1 MSMHT
6 NVLAIAILLASL
18 PSFMAKAQGRDV
30 CMRYAGKW
38 IAAIFCFTYAL
49 SAAAQVTVDDNFN
62 QLIKPR
68 TEISTLGPDLF
79 GDKVALYTG
88 TTEFEVTD
96 VSVPGNNTLPVAVGR
111 RFVVEDRTK
120 SVGAYAGQFGDWDL
134 DIPHLHGV
142 FAAAA
147 GWQVSTAGSPNA
159 RCSVPA
165 QFATSNGVINAT
177 PPNVNGTNNFP
188 FSSAEYWSGNHLY
201 IPGQG
206 DKTMMVVAPGNGNL
220 PGDGKSHPW
229 VTADNWTFSCLPA
242 TANGTPGEAFVA
254 ISPTG
259 VQYIFDWFVSR
270 SFKQLQKPSSICA
283 VPGPSCYSILDRVEI
298 WVLPTSVRDRFGNT
312 VTYTYDPANPWR
324 LTGIRSGDQRSIT
337 LSYNSSGR
345 VSTVTTGG
353 QSWSYGYD
361 SNGGLATVTLPDGS
375 AWHLDYSRAGNQLAS
390 GTAMHTACAD
400 APNYYGNNGVAVAT
414 HPSGATGTFVFSA
427 HQHGRSYVP
436 RKCVY
441 TIGGGSYAGE
451 SDTINVISIDSK
463 SIAGAGFGSALT
475 WTYAYGPQNRSY
487 VDECSGSSCPTI
499 KTVTVTNPDS
509 TWSRHTFSNRYNTA
523 EGRLLLLE
531 TGAGSSVMRT
541 ETTNYQLNAAGQSY
555 PSIVGKSPCYRC
567 DQEGWQPLPISSAVI
582 SQDGVTYTT
591 AVNAFDVFARPTSK
605 TKSSS
610 IGYSKS
616 DTIEYADNL
625 NSWVLG
631 QVKRTTTNGNE
642 VSRADFDSVSAL
654 PTARYSFG
662 LLVNQYGY
670 AGDGTL
676 SSVTDGRSYTTK
688 LSNWKRG
695 IPQSVSYPDSKTTTL
710 LVDDLGRITSLTDR
724 SGYTTRYAY
733 DGVGRVTRIDYPAGN
748 EVAWYPSLYRYDFV
762 TSAERGITGSH
773 WRRTVAKGNAVAVT
787 YYDAWLRPIL
797 TDTYAST
804 DGSSHSTLRKDF
816 DWNGNIVFQAYP
828 VSGSP
833 DLGSVTKGVRTSLDA
848 LQRVTQVN
856 QDSEKGT
863 LSTTTTYS
871 QGALATV
878 RTDPRNG
885 VTKTHFQAFEE
896 PAYEAAVLIQ
906 SLEGVTQTIS
916 RDAFGSVTS
925 IKQSG
930 VYGTGTVSVTKN
942 FYYDANHKL
951 CRVFA
956 PESGSNVMAYDP
968 AGNISW
974 TAVGQPIGTSDCGQS
989 AVAEAAKT
997 YYQYDPV
1004 NRMTA
1009 EKPPANTQSS
1019 LFTYYPTGELQT
1031 ATSGISTWSGTR
1043 NKMGQLT
1050 AETFGVSGNGSN
1062 TIRYTHD
1069 AYGSIKTI
1077 TYPDS
1082 VSIDYAPDPLGRP
1095 TKAGAYAS
1103 GATYYPDGSLQHFT
1117 YGNGTDYLAQQNQRL
1132 LLSNVT
1138 YAKGATINFSE
1149 DFGYDANG
1157 NLTSVNDLAGGLR
1170 SKTLTYDGL
1179 DRLRSA
1185 TAAGLWGTEGYSY
1198 DPLNNL
1204 RSRTTQGQTLT
1215 YNYDTRNRLSTISQG
1230 SSTTVSLLHDD
1241 RGNVSSRNG
1250 AALTFDQKNQLLN
1263 IAGYDS
1269 YSYDASGRRVLRA
1282 PANGSPG
1289 TFYFYSQAGQLL
1301 YQYEAATT
1309 KTTDYIYLGKKLVAR
1324 SESYASMIRGNIDAV
1339 PIDGQGNASIT
1350 GWACSYGS
1358 TQSLNVDLYLGGAS
1372 GTYVSRTAATRAS
1385 EPAVASAC
1393 GVGSGN
1399 FRFSIPLSASV
1410 RSQYAG
1416 QGIYVHGISTAGTDR
1431 FLILNAGKFQVP
1443 ALPSA
1448 PPSPGSISAAAAGD
1462 LSSISVSWAASSGAT
1477 SYRLQQRFNAHPY
1490 SGVYSGAA
1498 TSFAVNSPADGT
1510 YTFQV
1515 QACNLG
1521 GCSAPTTSNSA
1532 VIAHIP
1538 SAPSAINAPG
1548 TSNGPITVGWS
1559 SSAYATSY
1567 TLEQSV
1573 NGAAWGAIY
1582 SGAATSFAFS
1592 VGTTANYAY
1601 RVKACNANGC
1611 GGYATS
1617 GRVVVTI
1624 PPSSAPVVSAPG
1636 TTSTSSYTVA
1646 WSGVSGATS
1655 YDLQERVNGSG
1666 WSTVQSANALSW
1678 GASGKLHNTTYG
1690 YIARA
1695 CNAGGCGPWSATA
1708 SVYVWL
1714 IPGTPSAPVL
1724 TNTTQGGRI
1733 ATITSSWPA
1742 VPNATYYQVEVT
1754 APGEGVRPLVNVSTN
1769 SYGWNAHYSGIGK
1782 ERVTAC
1788 TSSGC
1793 SAWSGYGSVSISLRP

>member
-1 MSMHT
+1 
-6 NVLAIAILLASL
+6 
-18 PSFMAKAQGRDV
+18 
-30 CMRYAGKW
+30 MRCARKW
-38 IAAIFCFTYAL
+38 IAAIFCLVYAL
-49 SAAAQVTVDDNFN
+49 SVAAQVTVDDNFN

-79 GDKVALYTG
+79 GDKVRPYTG

-96 VSVPGNNTLPVAVGR
+96 VSVPGNNALPVAIGR
-111 RFVVEDRTK
+111 RFVVEDRSK
-120 SVGAYAGQFGDWDL
+120 SVGAYPGIFGDWDL

-142 FAAAA
+142 FAAGA

-188 FSSAEYWSGNHLY
+188 FASAEYWSGNLLY

-206 DKTMMVVAPGNGNL
+206 DKIMMVVDPGNGNL
-220 PGDGKSHPW
+220 PSDGKPHPW

-242 TANGTPGEAFVA
+242 TANGTPGEAFIA

-259 VQYIFDWFVSR
+259 VQYTFDWFVSR
-270 SFKQLQKPSSICA
+270 PYQRLEKPWTICSI
-283 VPGPSCYSILDRVEI
+283 PNPSCLSDLDRVEI
-298 WVLPTSVRDRFGNT
+298 WVLPTSARDRFGNT

-324 LTGIRSGDQRSIT
+324 LTNITSSDQRSIT
-337 LSYNSSGR
+337 LSYGINGH
-345 VSTVTTGG
+345 VSTVAAAG

-361 SNGGLATVTLPDGS
+361 SNGGLTAVTLPDGS
-375 AWHLDYSRAGNQLAS
+375 AWQLDYSLAGVQFNS
-390 GTAMHTACAD
+390 GTSMHSTCAD
-400 APNYYGNNGVAVAT
+400 PPNYFANGGKAIVT
-414 HPSGATGTFVFSA
+414 HPSGATGTFLFSA

-436 RKCVY
+436 RNCVY
-441 TIGGGSYAGE
+441 LIGGGSYAGE
-451 SDTINVISIDSK
+451 ADTINVISIDSK
-463 SIAGAGFGSALT
+463 SIAGAGFGSPLN
-475 WTYAYGPQNRSY
+475 WNYAYGPENRSY
-487 VDECSGSSCPTI
+487 ADECSGAGCPTT
-499 KTVTVTNPDS
+499 KTVTITNPDG
-509 TWSRHTFSNRYNTA
+509 TWSRHTFSNQYNVA

-531 TGAGSSVMRT
+531 TGTGSSVVRT
-541 ETTNYQLNAAGQSY
+541 ETTNYQLNASGQPY
-555 PSIVGKSPCYRC
+555 PSIVGKSPCNRC
-567 DQEGWQPLPISSAVI
+567 DHEGWQPLPVNSVTI
-582 SQDGVTYTT
+582 SQDGNTYTT
-591 AVNAFDVFARPTSK
+591 AVNAFDLFARPTNK

-616 DTIEYADNL
+616 ETIEYADNF

-631 QVKRTTTNGNE
+631 QVKRTTTNGIE
-642 VSRADFDSVSAL
+642 VSRADIDPVSAL
-654 PTARYSFG
+654 PMARYSFG
-662 LLVNQYGY
+662 LLADQYGY

-676 SSVTDGRSYTTK
+676 SSVTDGRSYTTQ

-695 IPQSVSYPDSKTTTL
+695 IPQSVSYPDSKTATL
-710 LVDDLGRITSLTDR
+710 VVDDLGRITSLTNR
-724 SGYTTRYAY
+724 SGYTTGYTY
-733 DGVGRVTRIDYPAGN
+733 NGVGRVTRIDYPSGD
-748 EVAWYPSLYRYDFV
+748 EVAWYPSLYTYDFV
-762 TSAERGITGSH
+762 TSSERGISGGH
-773 WRRTVAKGNAVAVT
+773 WRRTISKGNAIAVT

-816 DWNGNIVFQAYP
+816 DWNGNIVFQSYP

-833 DLGSVTKGVRTSLDA
+833 DLGSVASGVHTSFDA
-848 LQRVTQVN
+848 LQRVTQVS
-856 QDSEKGT
+856 QDSEKGA
-863 LSTTTTYS
+863 LVTTTTYS
-871 QGALATV
+871 QGELATA

-885 VTKTHFQAFEE
+885 VTTTHFQAFEE
-896 PAYEAAVLIQ
+896 PAYDAAVQIQ
-906 SLEGVTQTIS
+906 SPEGVAQAIS

-925 IKQSG
+925 ISQSG
-930 VYGTGTVSVTKN
+930 TYGTGTVSVTKN

-951 CRVFA
+951 CRIYA
-956 PESGSNVMAYDP
+956 PESGSNVTAYDA

-989 AVAEAAKT
+989 VVAEAAKT
-997 YYQYDPV
+997 HYQYDPV

-1009 EKPPANTQSS
+1009 EQPPANTQSS
-1019 LFTYYPTGELQT
+1019 SFTYYPTGELQT

-1043 NKMGQLT
+1043 NKLGQLT

-1062 TIRYTHD
+1062 AIRYTHN
-1069 AYGSIKTI
+1069 AYGSVQTV

-1132 LLSNVT
+1132 MLSNVT
-1138 YAKGATINFSE
+1138 YAKGPTLNFSE

-1157 NLTSVNDLAGGLR
+1157 NLESVNDLVGGLR
-1170 SKTLTYDGL
+1170 SKTFTYDGL
-1179 DRLRSA
+1179 DRLKSA
-1185 TAAGLWGTEGYSY
+1185 TATGLWGAESYSY
-1198 DPLNNL
+1198 DPLDNL
-1204 RSRTTQGQTLT
+1204 RSRTTQGQTFT
-1215 YNYDTRNRLSTISQG
+1215 YNYDTTNRLSTISQG

-1250 AALTFDQKNQLLN
+1250 VALNFDQKNQLLN

-1269 YSYDASGRRVLRA
+1269 YSYDASGRRVLRS

-1301 YQYEAATT
+1301 YQYEATTT
-1309 KTTDYIYLGKKLVAR
+1309 KTTDYIYLGKKLIAR
-1324 SESYASMIRGNIDAV
+1324 SESYASMIRGYIDAV
-1339 PIDGQGNASIT
+1339 TIDGQGNASIT
-1350 GWACSYGS
+1350 GWSCSYGS
-1358 TQSLNVDLYLGGAS
+1358 TQSVNVDLYLGSAS
-1372 GTYVSRTAATRAS
+1372 GTYVGRTAATLAS

-1393 GVGSGN
+1393 GVGSGS
-1399 FRFSIPLSASV
+1399 FRFSIPLSTSV
-1410 RSQYAG
+1410 RSQNAG
-1416 QGIYVHGISTAGTDR
+1416 QGIYVYGINTAGTDH

-1448 PPSPGSISAAAAGD
+1448 PPSPSSISAAAAGD

-1477 SYRLQQRFNAHPY
+1477 SYTLQQRFNTQPY

-1498 TSFAVNSPADGT
+1498 TSFAVSNPADGT

-1521 GCSAPTTSNSA
+1521 GCSAPTTSNGT

-1538 SAPSAINAPG
+1538 SAPSTISAPA
-1548 TSNGPITVGWS
+1548 TSNGPITVSWS

-1573 NGAAWGAIY
+1573 NGAAFAAIY
-1582 SGAATSFAFS
+1582 SGASTSYAFS
-1592 VGTTANYAY
+1592 VGTTGNYTY
-1601 RVKACNANGC
+1601 RVKACNTTC
-1611 GGYATS
+1611 STGYATS
-1617 GRVVVTI
+1617 GTVVVTI
-1624 PPSSAPVVSAPG
+1624 PPTGAPVVSAPS
-1636 TTSTSSYTVA
+1636 TAYTSRYTVT
-1646 WSGVSGATS
+1646 WTGVSGATS
-1655 YDLQERVNGSG
+1655 YDLQEQVGGGG
-1666 WSTVQSANALSW
+1666 WTTVQSANALSW
-1678 GASGKLHNTTYG
+1678 GASGKVHNTTYG
-1690 YIARA
+1690 YIARG
-1695 CNAGGCGPWSATA
+1695 CNAGGCGPWSASA
-1708 SVYVWL
+1708 NVYVWL
-1714 IPGTPSAPVL
+1714 IPGTPSAPSLSV
-1724 TNTTQGGRI
+1724 TPGGHL
-1733 ATITSSWPA
+1733 ANVTSSWPA
-1742 VPNATYYQVEVT
+1742 VANATYYQVEVT
-1754 APGEGVRPLVNVSTN
+1754 APGEGVRPIVNVSTN
-1769 SYGWNAHYSGIGK
+1769 GYNWTAHYSGVAK

-1793 SAWSGYGSVSISLRP
+1793 SGWSGYGSASITVSP